1 MKRTPTRLRLPAGL
15 VALRER
21 NFVLYVVGQFT
32 SQLGSW
38 IEMTAVSWILYEM
51 TNSPLLLGLSG
62 LFRATPMIVLALF
75 GGAIADRVPRRL
87 LLLLTESTMMI
98 ASLVMGLL
106 AATDRLQFWHLYLL
120 SVVSGTLSAFSV
132 PSRHALFA
140 GLVPRSSMQSAVTF
154 NSVAVRSGGFIGPSI
169 AGLALAFGGY
179 SLPFFLN
186 AVSFL
191 GMLLALVTMRLPRS
205 KADATLP
212 RSSLRRGMTEGV
224 EFVWRSP
231 MLKVALGLEIATG
244 LFGHNSALITIL
256 ARDVLGA
263 GPEGLGLLLSA
274 IGAGAFLGMGLLV
287 AFNVERHGRLI
298 LIVGAAYTILWAA
311 VGLSPWLWL
320 SAVLLFAVGTADGVW
335 SVMRNTLAQLV
346 VTDALRGRVM
356 SVVMVVTRGSAQ
368 LGRVQSGLL
377 VGLIGAPAAV
387 LVGAGIIGAAVLRSW
402 RVGMSDLSG
411 KHAAPVSDNDV
422 VDPDAV
428 S

>member
-1 MKRTPTRLRLPAGL
+1 MKKAPPRIRLPAGL

-62 LFRATPMIVLALF
+62 LFRATPMILLGLF
-75 GGAIADRVPRRL
+75 GGAVADRVPRRL
-87 LLLLTESTMMI
+87 LLLLTESTMMVG
-98 ASLVMGLL
+98 SFVMGIL
-106 AATDRLQFWHLYLL
+106 AVTGQLQFWHLYLL

-132 PSRHALFA
+132 PARHALFA

-169 AGLALAFGGY
+169 AGLALAYGGY
-179 SLPFFLN
+179 SVPFFLN
-186 AVSFL
+186 GVSFL
-191 GMLLALVTMRLPRS
+191 GMLVALVAMRLPRS
-205 KADATLP
+205 KSDSTMP
-212 RSSLRRGMTEGV
+212 RVSLGRDMIGGV

-231 MLKVALGLEIATG
+231 MLKVALGLELVTG

-263 GPEGLGLLLSA
+263 GPGGLGLLLSA
-274 IGAGAFLGMGLLV
+274 IGGGAFIGMGLLV
-287 AFNVERHGRLI
+287 AFQVQRHVRLI
-298 LIVGAAYTILWAA
+298 LMVGTVYTVLWAA
-311 VGLSPWLWL
+311 VGLSHWLW
-320 SAVLLFAVGTADGVW
+320 VTTILLFAVGVADGVW
-335 SVMRNTLAQLV
+335 SVMRNTIAQLV

-356 SVVMVVTRGSAQ
+356 SIVMLVTRGSAQ
-368 LGRVQSGLL
+368 LGRVQSGVL

-387 LVGAGIIGAAVLRSW
+387 LVGSGVIGLAVLSSW
-402 RVGMSDLSG
+402 QVKLSDLHG
-411 KHAAPVSDNDV
+411 KLKEPVDE
-422 VDPDAV
+422 AEMV

>member
-1 MKRTPTRLRLPAGL
+1 
-15 VALRER
+15 
-21 NFVLYVVGQFT
+21 
-32 SQLGSW
+32 
-38 IEMTAVSWILYEM
+38 M

-62 LFRATPMIVLALF
+62 LFRAAPMIALALF

-98 ASLVMGLL
+98 ASLIMGLL
-106 AATDRLQFWHLYLL
+106 AATDQLQFWHLYLL

-140 GLVPRSSMQSAVTF
+140 ALVPRSSMQSAVTF

-298 LIVGAAYTILWAA
+298 LIIGAVYTILWAA
-311 VGLSPWLWL
+311 VALSPWLWL
-320 SAVLLFAVGTADGVW
+320 SVILLFALGTADGVW

-356 SVVMVVTRGSAQ
+356 SVVMMVTRGSAQ

-387 LVGAGIIGAAVLRSW
+387 LVGAVIIGAAVLRSW
-402 RVGMSDLSG
+402 QVGMSDLSG

-422 VDPDAV
+422 VDPEAV

>member
-1 MKRTPTRLRLPAGL
+1 MKRISTHTRWPAGL

-51 TNSPLLLGLSG
+51 TDSPLLLGLSG
-62 LFRATPMIVLALF
+62 LFRATPMILLALF

-98 ASLVMGLL
+98 GSFVMGML
-106 AATDRLQFWHLYLL
+106 AVTGQLQFWHLYLL
-120 SVVSGTLSAFSV
+120 SVMSGTLSAFSV

-140 GLVPRSSMQSAVTF
+140 GLVPRSAMQSAVTF

-191 GMLLALVTMRLPRS
+191 GMLVALVAMRLPRA
-205 KADATLP
+205 KPDPTMP
-212 RSSLRRGMTEGV
+212 RLSLGHGMTEGV
-224 EFVWRSP
+224 EFVWRTP
-231 MLKVALGLEIATG
+231 MLKVALGLEMATG

-274 IGAGAFLGMGLLV
+274 IGAGAFVGMGLLV
-287 AFNVERHGRLI
+287 AFKVQRHVRLI
-298 LIVGAAYTILWAA
+298 MIVGVLYTVLWAA
-311 VGLSPWLWL
+311 VGLSHWLWL
-320 SAVLLFAVGTADGVW
+320 STILLFALGTADGVW
-335 SVMRNTLAQLV
+335 SVMRNTIAQLV

-356 SVVMVVTRGSAQ
+356 SVVMLVTRGSAQ

-377 VGLIGAPAAV
+377 VGLIGGPAAV
-387 LVGAGIIGAAVLRSW
+387 LVGSAVIGAAVLSSW
-402 RVGMSDLSG
+402 RTRMADIGGTLPE
-411 KHAAPVSDNDV
+411 PVSDGE
-422 VDPDAV
+422 AV

>member
-1 MKRTPTRLRLPAGL
+1 MKRTPTRFRLPAGL

-62 LFRATPMIVLALF
+62 LFRAAPMIMLALF

-106 AATDRLQFWHLYLL
+106 AATDQLQFWHLYLL

-387 LVGAGIIGAAVLRSW
+387 LVGAGIIGAAVARSW